1 MRKTLEITEGQSI
14 SFEFNFGAL
23 EIYKAQF
30 GKDLFSDIGK
40 LEKMQKSKSIG
51 LENLSELLILMLNI
65 CWTFAKNADN
75 SIPEPFEWEK
85 QFEIL
90 PVKSILAEILPLWTK
105 SLAGTVSLKN

>member
-1 MRKTLEITEGQSI
+1 MRKTLEIAEGQSI

-30 GKDLFSDIGK
+30 GRDLFADMN
-40 LEKMQKSKSIG
+40 KMQKVNEEGAS
-51 LENLSELLILMLNI
+51 LENLSDLLITMLNI

-75 SIPEPFEWEK
+75 NIPEPFEWEK

-105 SLAGTVSLKN
+105 SLAGTVILKN